1 MHHMK
6 STQTHKW
13 ICAFTSSDEQVQL
26 DFMEMLRVRD
36 EKRRM
41 RQVEAIIRQKELE
54 DEGAAHAVKGDS
66 GRKGG
71 EGGGGGGR
79 VEMMEDQ
86 GEVFS
91 PPKLAPKPRSPKNT
105 ALHKESSST
114 SSDTIAS
121 DRQVRQTHMQTLHT
135 WQQKSCSVN
144 VKSDPK
150 NTHTQTDML
159 IIHKTCSFCSSSV

>member
-1 MHHMK
+1 
-6 STQTHKW
+6 
-13 ICAFTSSDEQVQL
+13 
-26 DFMEMLRVRD
+26 MLRVRD

-41 RQVEAIIRQKELE
+41 RQVEAIRRQKELE
-54 DEGAAHAVKGDS
+54 DEGAARAVKGGS
-66 GRKGG
+66 GRKGE
-71 EGGGGGGR
+71 EGGGEAR

-91 PPKLAPKPRSPKNT
+91 PPKVAPKPRSPKNT

-135 WQQKSCSVN
+135 
-144 VKSDPK
+144 
-150 NTHTQTDML
+150 
-159 IIHKTCSFCSSSV
+159 